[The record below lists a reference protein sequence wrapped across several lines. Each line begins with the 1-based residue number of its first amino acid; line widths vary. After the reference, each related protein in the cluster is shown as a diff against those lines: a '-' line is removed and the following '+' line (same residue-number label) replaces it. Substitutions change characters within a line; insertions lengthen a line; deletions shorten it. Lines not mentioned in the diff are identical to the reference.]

1 MKPRHLLFVRHS
13 LPVLEESIERRFWH
27 LSDEGR
33 RRADAMADYLRRYD
47 VQAIVSSDELKS
59 IETAHAIS
67 TRLNCPF
74 EVDARLREHSIDSE
88 PFRSE
93 PAFKRLVH
101 SFFASPDEIV
111 FGTESAITACDR
123 LATAV
128 STARE
133 KYPTGDVAL
142 VSHGR
147 LLSAFLAPILDTD
160 PFALWKRLKTP
171 ALVALSLPKLDVA
184 EVVETFER

>member
-1 MKPRHLLFVRHS
+1 LFVRHS

-33 RRADAMADYLRRYD
+33 RRADAMADYLKRYD

-74 EVDARLREHSIDSE
+74 EVDARLREHSIDPE

-101 SFFASPDEIV
+101 SFFASPDEVV
-111 FGTESAITACDR
+111 FGTESAVAACDR

-128 STARE
+128 SAARE

-147 LLSAFLAPILDTD
+147 LLSAYLAPILDTD

-171 ALVALSLPKLDVA
+171 ALVALSLPKLEVA
-184 EVVETFER
+184 DVVETFER